1 MPCIDYAYLY
11 LNIVIITAMQ
21 LYSNISRYIPQPPK
35 TGAKLL
41 LIYGLIIVGASEF
54 LMAALIFIPDEK
66 SQLFRNFAI
75 IVRALEGL

>member
-1 MPCIDYAYLY
+1 
-11 LNIVIITAMQ
+11 MQ
-21 LYSNISRYIPQPPK
+21 LYSTVSRYISQPHK

-66 SQLFRNFAI
+66 SRLFRNFAI

>member
-1 MPCIDYAYLY
+1 
-11 LNIVIITAMQ
+11 MQ